1 MANIPHRP
9 PANQTAPAGGARGP
23 ATVGYH
29 TGMIY
34 LDWAATAP
42 PLPAAVRAAA
52 GWHAN
57 PSSPHPRG
65 RQAAA
70 ALESARE
77 SLAGALGVDPA
88 EIVFT
93 SGATESNNLMLQS
106 VLTLLHPERGLPRRD
121 TLVIGAVEHDSVD
134 GPAALL
140 ARAGFRVRRAPV
152 DGAGAVDVERLT
164 ALLDERTCL
173 VSIQTVNN
181 ETGVI
186 QPVAAAAK
194 AVAGAARRLGTRIP
208 FHTDAVQALG
218 KVALPIGP
226 HVHAASFSAHKI
238 GGPRGVG
245 ALWVRTGAPVRFMQA
260 GGAQEGG
267 RRAGTQDVSGAAGF
281 AAAARAAMPP
291 DERAAA
297 AAAVMARLIDR
308 VRDIPGV
315 VTIPA
320 GREPRDPRFSPFILK
335 LAAPALP
342 SEVTVRLLGDRG
354 FCVSPGSACAA
365 TGSRK
370 RLRVLEAMR
379 VPAEQAAGA
388 LRVSIGPATAAE
400 DLDAFAAALREA
412 VRDTAGRL
420 TAGAAREL
428 ART

>member
-1 MANIPHRP
+1 
-9 PANQTAPAGGARGP
+9 
-23 ATVGYH
+23 
-29 TGMIY
+29 MIY

-42 PLPAAVRAAA
+42 PRPEALRAAA
-52 GWHAN
+52 DWHAN

-70 ALESARE
+70 ALASARE
-77 SLAGALGVDPA
+77 RLAGALGVDPA
-88 EIVFT
+88 EIVLT

-121 TLVIGAVEHDSVD
+121 TLVIGAVEHDSIE
-134 GPAALL
+134 GPATLL
-140 ARAGFRVRRAPV
+140 ARLGFRVRRAPV
-152 DGAGAVDVERLT
+152 GGDGAVDVERLS
-164 ALLDERTCL
+164 ALLDERTYL

-181 ETGVI
+181 ETGTI
-186 QPVAAAAK
+186 QPVAAAAA
-194 AVAGAARRLGTRIP
+194 AVAAAAQRFGTRML

-218 KVALPIGP
+218 KVALPLGP
-226 HVHAASFSAHKI
+226 HVHAASFSAHKV

-245 ALWVRTGAPVRFMQA
+245 ALWLRAGAPVRFMHA
-260 GGAQEGG
+260 GGEQEGG
-267 RRAGTQDVSGAAGF
+267 RRAGTEHVSGAAGF
-281 AAAARAAMPP
+281 SAAAGAAAFR

-297 AAAVMARLIDR
+297 AAAMARLIDR
-308 VRDIPGV
+308 VRAIPDV

-320 GREPRDPRFSPFILK
+320 DRGPRDPRFSPFILK

-354 FCVSPGSACAA
+354 FCVSPGSACA

-388 LRVSIGPATAAE
+388 LRVSIGPTTTAE
-400 DLDAFAAALREA
+400 DLDAFAAALRDALRE
-412 VRDTAGRL
+412 VGGRL
-420 TAGAAREL
+420 ARPAPEL

>member
-1 MANIPHRP
+1 
-9 PANQTAPAGGARGP
+9 
-23 ATVGYH
+23 
-29 TGMIY
+29 MIY

-42 PLPAAVRAAA
+42 PRPEALHAAA
-52 GWHAN
+52 DWHAN

-65 RQAAA
+65 RRAAA
-70 ALESARE
+70 ALASARE
-77 SLAGALGVDPA
+77 RLAGALGVAPA
-88 EIVFT
+88 EIVLT

-121 TLVIGAVEHDSVD
+121 TLVIGAVEHDSID
-134 GPAALL
+134 GPATLL
-140 ARAGFRVRRAPV
+140 GRLGFRVRRAPV
-152 DGAGAVDVERLT
+152 GGDGAVDVERLS
-164 ALLDERTCL
+164 ALLDERTYL

-186 QPVAAAAK
+186 QPVAAAAA
-194 AVAGAARRLGTRIP
+194 AVAGAAQRFGTRML

-218 KVALPIGP
+218 KVALPLGP
-226 HVHAASFSAHKI
+226 HVHAASFSAHKV

-245 ALWVRTGAPVRFMQA
+245 ALWLRAGAPVRFMQA
-260 GGAQEGG
+260 GGEQEGG
-267 RRAGTQDVSGAAGF
+267 RRAGTEHVSGAAGF
-281 AAAARAAMPP
+281 AAAAAFR

-297 AAAVMARLIDR
+297 AAAMARLIDR
-308 VRDIPGV
+308 VRTIAGV

-320 GREPRDPRFSPFILK
+320 DRGPRDPRFSPFILK

-354 FCVSPGSACAA
+354 FCVSPGSACA

-388 LRVSIGPATAAE
+388 LRVSIGATTTVE
-400 DLDAFAAALREA
+400 DLDAFAAALRDALRE
-412 VRDTAGRL
+412 VTGRL
-420 TAGAAREL
+420 TARPAPES

>member
-1 MANIPHRP
+1 
-9 PANQTAPAGGARGP
+9 
-23 ATVGYH
+23 
-29 TGMIY
+29 MIY

-42 PLPAAVRAAA
+42 PLPEALRAAA
-52 GWHAN
+52 DWHAN

-70 ALESARE
+70 ALASARE
-77 SLAGALGVDPA
+77 RLAGALGVDPA
-88 EIVFT
+88 EIVLT

-121 TLVIGAVEHDSVD
+121 TLVIGAVEHDSID
-134 GPAALL
+134 GPATLL
-140 ARAGFRVRRAPV
+140 ARIGFRVRRAPV
-152 DGAGAVDVERLT
+152 GGDGAVDVERLS

-181 ETGVI
+181 ETGII
-186 QPVAAAAK
+186 QPVAAAAA
-194 AVAGAARRLGTRIP
+194 AVAAAAQRFGTRML

-218 KVALPIGP
+218 KVALPLGP
-226 HVHAASFSAHKI
+226 HVHAASFSAHKV

-245 ALWVRTGAPVRFMQA
+245 ALWLRAGAPVRFMQA
-260 GGAQEGG
+260 GGEQEGG
-267 RRAGTQDVSGAAGF
+267 RRAGTEHVSGAAGF
-281 AAAARAAMPP
+281 AAAAAGAAAFR
-291 DERAAA
+291 DEPAAA
-297 AAAVMARLIDR
+297 AAMARLIDR
-308 VRDIPGV
+308 VRSIPGA

-320 GREPRDPRFSPFILK
+320 DRGPRDPRFSPFILK
-335 LAAPALP
+335 LAVPALP

-354 FCVSPGSACAA
+354 FCVSPGSACA

-388 LRVSIGPATAAE
+388 LRVSIGPTTTAE
-400 DLDAFAAALREA
+400 DLDAFAAALRDA
-412 VRDTAGRL
+412 IRDVAGRL
-420 TAGAAREL
+420 TARPAPAL

>member
-1 MANIPHRP
+1 
-9 PANQTAPAGGARGP
+9 
-23 ATVGYH
+23 
-29 TGMIY
+29 MIY

-42 PLPAAVRAAA
+42 PLPEALRAAA
-52 GWHAN
+52 DWHAN

-70 ALESARE
+70 ALASARE
-77 SLAGALGVDPA
+77 RLAGALGADPA
-88 EIVFT
+88 EIVLT

-121 TLVIGAVEHDSVD
+121 TLVIGAVEHDSID
-134 GPAALL
+134 GPATLL
-140 ARAGFRVRRAPV
+140 ARIGFRVRRAPV
-152 DGAGAVDVERLT
+152 GGDGAVDVERLS

-181 ETGVI
+181 ETGII
-186 QPVAAAAK
+186 QPVAAAAA
-194 AVAGAARRLGTRIP
+194 AVAAAAQRFGTRML

-218 KVALPIGP
+218 KVALPLGP
-226 HVHAASFSAHKI
+226 HVHAASFSAHKV

-245 ALWVRTGAPVRFMQA
+245 ALWLRAGAPVRFMQA
-260 GGAQEGG
+260 GGEQEGG
-267 RRAGTQDVSGAAGF
+267 RRAGTEHVSGAAGF
-281 AAAARAAMPP
+281 AAAAAGAAAFR
-291 DERAAA
+291 DEPAAA
-297 AAAVMARLIDR
+297 AAMARLIDR
-308 VRDIPGV
+308 VRSIPGT

-320 GREPRDPRFSPFILK
+320 DRGPRDPRFSPFILK
-335 LAAPALP
+335 LAVPALP

-354 FCVSPGSACAA
+354 FCVSPGSACA

-388 LRVSIGPATAAE
+388 LRVSIGPTTTAE
-400 DLDAFAAALREA
+400 DLDAFAAALRDA
-412 VRDTAGRL
+412 IRDVAGRL
-420 TAGAAREL
+420 TARPAPAL

>member
-1 MANIPHRP
+1 
-9 PANQTAPAGGARGP
+9 
-23 ATVGYH
+23 
-29 TGMIY
+29 MIY

-42 PLPAAVRAAA
+42 PLPEALRAAA

-70 ALESARE
+70 ALASARQR
-77 SLAGALGVDPA
+77 LAGALGVEAA
-88 EIVFT
+88 EIVLT

-106 VLTLLHPERGLPRRD
+106 VLTLIHPERGLPRRD
-121 TLVIGAVEHDSVD
+121 TLVIGAVEHDSID

-140 ARAGFRVRRAPV
+140 ARVGFRVRRAPV
-152 DGAGAVDVERLT
+152 GGDGAVDVDRLR
-164 ALLDERTCL
+164 ALLDERTYL

-181 ETGVI
+181 ETGII
-186 QPVAAAAK
+186 QPIAAAAE
-194 AVAGAARRLGTRIP
+194 AVAGAARRFGTRML

-218 KVALPIGP
+218 KVALPLGP
-226 HVHAASFSAHKI
+226 HVHAASFSAHKV

-245 ALWVRTGAPVRFMQA
+245 ALWVRSRAPVRFMQA

-267 RRAGTQDVSGAAGF
+267 RRAGTENVSGAAGF
-281 AAAARAAMPP
+281 AAAAGAAMPP

-297 AAAVMARLIDR
+297 AATVMARLIDR
-308 VRDIPGV
+308 VRATPGV

-320 GREPRDPRFSPFILK
+320 DREPHDPRFSPFILK
-335 LAAPALP
+335 LAVPALP

-354 FCVSPGSACAA
+354 FCVSPGSACA

-379 VPAEQAAGA
+379 VPAEQAAGT
-388 LRVSIGPATAAE
+388 LRVSIGPTTTAA
-400 DLDAFAAALREA
+400 DLDAFASALRDA
-412 VRDTAGRL
+412 IRDAAGRL
-420 TAGAAREL
+420 TARPAPEL